1 MLTQSAECSII
12 ENAIGSAELRKA
24 LPTFTLTLGALK
36 MDKEAFIETVNG
48 LTVTDIGVDF
58 CVVTAELNPTAMNP
72 WDMAHGGFVYSM
84 CDVASGVLASG
95 IERRGV
101 TLSANMQYL
110 RPSRGK
116 SLRAEAKIIKNGRKV
131 LFIETNVYNDEGV
144 HTARGEFQIFILE
157 ENAK

>member
-1 MLTQSAECSII
+1 
-12 ENAIGSAELRKA
+12 
-24 LPTFTLTLGALK
+24 
-36 MDKEAFIETVNG
+36 MDKQEYLNLVN
-48 LTVTDIGVDF
+48 TRCEYNKYNHIYTTDIGPDF
-58 CVVTAELNPTAMNP
+58 SVVEVELRPESLNPLG
-72 WDMAHGGFVYSM
+72 MAHGGFVYSM

-116 SLRAEAKIIKNGRKV
+116 SLRAEAKIIKSGRKV

>member
-1 MLTQSAECSII
+1 MDKHEYLNLVNSRCEYNKYNHIYTTD
-12 ENAIGSAELRKA
+12 IGPDFSVVEAELR
-24 LPTFTLTLGALK
+24 P
-36 MDKEAFIETVNG
+36 ES
-48 LTVTDIGVDF
+48 
-58 CVVTAELNPTAMNP
+58 LNPLG
-72 WDMAHGGFVYSM
+72 MAHGGFVYSM